1 MWGAHEVDGRISAKN
16 AVKIRAALRLSIDA
30 KEVYE
35 NYLATSPAVSD
46 NATQDRARARAW
58 AFLNLRL
65 NNEALR
71 AAIYRLYAEAWVTGE
86 AAAEEAIY
94 EEEELAKAGE
104 IGTIDWSKWQPGD
117 KATAMLLSPPR
128 AFQELVERSGSLI
141 RGLDRTG
148 YEVIGTALA
157 DSIRAGYSPKRA
169 AKLIQ
174 DAVGSPA
181 RALTIAVTESSRV
194 MNSAALARYK
204 DAGITSVKWM
214 AVLSVGGGSVAC
226 EKCAEN
232 DGQIVQLGQSFNT
245 GVSQPPQHP
254 HCRCNLRPVVPDYA
268 DMPNEHGVIDIA
280 PKPKPMPTT
289 SADLLDR
296 MTYQRRLDFWSKTV
310 PYDQDMALFSYTS
323 NSYLNMQSVARTGK
337 VGLGSTSPE
346 HLAKIVKANDD
357 LADLISSAPPL
368 PSPLVTYRGIQG
380 DVAKAYLGAKPG
392 DIIKDKGFSSTSLL
406 REKAEIYNDTPLPGS
421 LKVNENKAILEIIN
435 PEGARGVMVEGF
447 NNDIIASDP
456 MITDYL
462 ATAFSTRTQYEWLLN
477 RNSSFEVIS
486 IKGNTVT
493 VRLK

>member
-86 AAAEEAIY
+86 AAAGEALY

-232 DGQIVQLGQSFNT
+232 DGQIVQMGQSFNT
-245 GVSQPPQHP
+245 GVTQPPQHP

-280 PKPKPMPTT
+280 PEP
-289 SADLLDR
+289 DLITD
-296 MTYQRRLDFWSKTV
+296 YASRRFV
-310 PYDQDMALFSYTS
+310 AGQDDEIYAALKQEQGAYIET
-323 NSYLNMQSVARTGK
+323 LTQEQLKSVAGYQAEGTYDEVNDYLRGKSTKISAENKKLIKTLDGVIDNTSLDYNTTLYRGISDDTGDFLNLQIGDEIIEK
-337 VGLGSTSPE
+337 GYSSTSPNPAVAE
-346 HLAKIVKANDD
+346 AFANSTVIQGKPVVLEIDLPYGQPALASDVASTR
-357 LADLISSAPPL
+357 LFGYDLIQDDPMMIEITGFTRLNEVTL
-368 PSPLVTYRGIQG
+368 PRNMTFEVT
-380 DVAKAYLGAKPG
+380 
-392 DIIKDKGFSSTSLL
+392 
-406 REKAEIYNDTPLPGS
+406 
-421 LKVNENKAILEIIN
+421 EIIDKEN
-435 PEGARGVMVEGF
+435 AKYV
-447 NNDIIASDP
+447 
-456 MITDYL
+456 
-462 ATAFSTRTQYEWLLN
+462 
-477 RNSSFEVIS
+477 
-486 IKGNTVT
+486 K
-493 VRLK
+493 VRLKR